1 MGVISSRNAWTSETH
16 FQHPQTGVS
25 VLLTAVLQH
34 QAGWSPR
41 GGRHRFGSA
50 ASGELQRPRL
60 KCRTVIICP
69 ENGSFLGEDCA
80 GWCRGSG
87 WWKRQAARDAGAA
100 CRRALHR
107 GPGSRPPRVPLSS
120 RSAQVTVPFSL
131 QEVSPWPLSPT
142 TDTETVRD
150 WGPPWCFPL
159 SQQRGPPPSGEH
171 VWTRVIAFGAEPL
184 GGVALGSR
192 PATGS
197 CCPEME
203 TE

>member
-1 MGVISSRNAWTSETH
+1 MPGLGLVEKASSSGRRSGLPVGPCTVAPAPG
-16 FQHPQTGVS
+16 HPAS
-25 VLLTAVLQH
+25 
-34 QAGWSPR
+34 
-41 GGRHRFGSA
+41 RF
-50 ASGELQRPRL
+50 R
-60 KCRTVIICP
+60 
-69 ENGSFLGEDCA
+69 
-80 GWCRGSG
+80 
-87 WWKRQAARDAGAA
+87 
-100 CRRALHR
+100 
-107 GPGSRPPRVPLSS
+107 S

-142 TDTETVRD
+142 TYTETVRD